1 MTISVIL
8 LKNKPIVDHQLST
21 SILSK
26 MALLARKAPALLPA
40 PTTSTMKHMIYDET
54 HFAMQNSLSK
64 MITEKINPNVA
75 QWEKSGRYPAHYIF
89 KMMGQLGVFAVNK
102 PEEFGGTGRD
112 FSMSIAVAEQ
122 IGSIDCGSI
131 PMSVMVQT
139 EMSTPALAQFGSDF
153 LRNRFLRPSL
163 NGDLVSSIAVSEPH
177 AGSDVSAIRTHARRF
192 GTDLIINGSKMWITN
207 GDQAD
212 WACVLVNTSNEKN
225 LHKNKSLVCI
235 PLDSPGVHRSSPL
248 DKLGMRCSDTVQ
260 LFFEDVRVPASFII
274 GEEGRGFSY
283 QMKQFNDERLVTVAV
298 GLLPLQNCINKTIEY
313 ARERS
318 IFGKTLLDQQ
328 YVQFRLAELE
338 AELEAT
344 RSLLYRTVMAR
355 CQDEDVSMLTAMS
368 KLKIGRL
375 ARKVTDSCLQ
385 IWGGAGYLNDNG
397 ISRAFRDF
405 RIFSIGAGCDEVMM
419 QIIHKTQSKR
429 QQKTI

>member
-1 MTISVIL
+1 
-8 LKNKPIVDHQLST
+8 
-21 SILSK
+21 
-26 MALLARKAPALLPA
+26 MAFLARKTLPSSA
-40 PTTSTMKHMIYDET
+40 SSTVKHMIYEDS

-64 MITEKINPNVA
+64 LIKEKINPNVA
-75 QWEKSGRYPAHYIF
+75 QWEKSGRYPAHFVF
-89 KMMGQLGVFAVNK
+89 KMLGQLGVFAVNK
-102 PEEFGGTGRD
+102 PVEFGGTGRD

-122 IGSIDCGSI
+122 IGSVDCGSI

-139 EMSTPALAQFGSDF
+139 DMSTPALSQFGSDF
-153 LRNRFLRPSL
+153 LRNRFLRPSM

-177 AGSDVSAIRTHARRF
+177 AGSDVSAIRTYARRY
-192 GTDLIINGSKMWITN
+192 GDDLIINGSKMWITN

-225 LHKNKSLVCI
+225 LHKNKSLICI
-235 PLDSPGVHRSSPL
+235 PLDTPGVHRSTPL
-248 DKLGMRCSDTVQ
+248 DKLGMRSSDTVQ
-260 LFFEDVRVPASFII
+260 LFFEDVRVPSSYII

-298 GLLPLQNCINKTIEY
+298 GLLPLQKCINETIEY

-344 RSLLYRTVMAR
+344 RSLLYRTVLAR
-355 CQDEDVSMLTAMS
+355 CQEQDVSMLTAMA

-375 ARKVTDSCLQ
+375 ARKVTDQCLQ

-419 QIIHKTQSKR
+419 QIIHKTQSRR
-429 QQKTI
+429 QQKHI

>member
-1 MTISVIL
+1 MQHS
-8 LKNKPIVDHQLST
+8 
-21 SILSK
+21 
-26 MALLARKAPALLPA
+26 LAKLI
-40 PTTSTMKHMIYDET
+40 K
-54 HFAMQNSLSK
+54 
-64 MITEKINPNVA
+64 EKINPNVA
-75 QWEKSGRYPAHYIF
+75 QWEKSGPYPAHYVF
-89 KMMGQLGVFAVNK
+89 KLLGRLGVFAVNK
-102 PEEFGGTGRD
+102 PVEFGGTGQD

-122 IGSIDCGSI
+122 IGAVDCGSI

-139 EMSTPALAQFGSDF
+139 DMSTPALAEFGSDY
-153 LRNRFLRPSL
+153 LRNRFLRPSMS
-163 NGDLVSSIAVSEPH
+163 GDLVSSIAVSEPH
-177 AGSDVSAIRTHARRF
+177 AGSDVSAIRTSARHY
-192 GTDLIINGSKMWITN
+192 GSDLIINGSKMWITN

-235 PLDSPGVHRSSPL
+235 PLNAPGVHRSMPL
-248 DKLGMRCSDTVQ
+248 DKLGMRSSDTAQ
-260 LFFEDVRVPASFII
+260 LFFEDVRVPSSYII

-298 GLLPLQNCINKTIEY
+298 GLLPLQKCINETIEY

-344 RSLLYRTVMAR
+344 RSLLYRCVMAR
-355 CQDEDVSMLTAMS
+355 CQGEDVSMLTAMA

-375 ARKVTDSCLQ
+375 ARKVTDQCLQ

-419 QIIHKTQSKR
+419 QIIHKIQSKR
-429 QQKTI
+429 QQKEI

>member
-1 MTISVIL
+1 
-8 LKNKPIVDHQLST
+8 
-21 SILSK
+21 
-26 MALLARKAPALLPA
+26 MALLARKVLPVS
-40 PTTSTMKHMIYDET
+40 TSATAKHMIYEES
-54 HFAMQNSLSK
+54 HYQMQHSLAK
-64 MITEKINPNVA
+64 LIKEKINPNVA
-75 QWEKSGRYPAHYIF
+75 QWEKSGPYPAHYVF
-89 KMMGQLGVFAVNK
+89 KLLGRLGVFAVNK
-102 PEEFGGTGRD
+102 PVEFGGTGQD

-122 IGSIDCGSI
+122 IGAVDCGSI

-139 EMSTPALAQFGSDF
+139 DMSTPALAEFGSDY
-153 LRNRFLRPSL
+153 LRNRFLRPSMS
-163 NGDLVSSIAVSEPH
+163 GDLVSSIAVSEPH
-177 AGSDVSAIRTHARRF
+177 AGSDVSAIRTSARHY
-192 GTDLIINGSKMWITN
+192 GSDLIINGSKMWITN

-235 PLDSPGVHRSSPL
+235 PLNAPGVHRSMPL
-248 DKLGMRCSDTVQ
+248 DKLGMRSSDTAQ
-260 LFFEDVRVPASFII
+260 LFFEDVRVPSSYII

-298 GLLPLQNCINKTIEY
+298 GLLPLQKCINETIEY

-344 RSLLYRTVMAR
+344 RSLLYRTVLAR
-355 CQDEDVSMLTAMS
+355 CQGEDVSMLTAMA

-375 ARKVTDSCLQ
+375 ARKVTDQCLQ

-419 QIIHKTQSKR
+419 QIIHKIQSKR
-429 QQKTI
+429 QQKEI